1 MNLCPLHVDISLL
14 QNIRMKGIQILSGI
28 CPLFSTLLYG
38 EGHDIFEMCKAGED
52 VISMHTELM
61 WFARFVHCSPWNQNP
76 GHLSYATRLMEKII
90 LYKQVLLGQACRID
104 LAVCQVWVAY
114 RESKLIHTVLWIVL
128 LVCFGSIAT
137 CAYIV
142 KKLFVISPA
151 DVKDPVSRVLLRN
164 DDECKLKFS
173 SVMFGRILF
182 SVLGVLVLATV
193 VSTII
198 IDGFPFQ
205 KELLTPWMAA
215 TLIDFYINVIAI
227 SVWVAH
233 KESTWISALFWIC
246 LLICFGSIATCT
258 YIVLQ
263 LFQLS
268 YQDSMYHILLD
279 SHSKHGSTSSK

>member
-1 MNLCPLHVDISLL
+1 MAALPALTAYKILFATLGCFMVATLIYTLATDGSPFRLELLTPWMAATLVDFYVNVVAI
-14 QNIRMKGIQILSGI
+14 
-28 CPLFSTLLYG
+28 
-38 EGHDIFEMCKAGED
+38 
-52 VISMHTELM
+52 V
-61 WFARFVHCSPWNQNP
+61 
-76 GHLSYATRLMEKII
+76 
-90 LYKQVLLGQACRID
+90 
-104 LAVCQVWVAY
+104 VWVAY